1 MIVTK
6 KTTTTTTETV
16 TVRIENSKA
25 LVLLD
30 KEKETEVVSQILE
43 AAEQALNLNSSKQE

>member
-6 KTTTTTTETV
+6 KTTTTTTEAV
-16 TVRIENSKA
+16 TVRIEDRKA

-30 KEKETEVVSQILE
+30 KEKETEVISEIL
-43 AAEQALNLNSSKQE
+43 AAADEALNLNSKQE